1 MTAAVVTFGETM
13 ALFRPV
19 DPAEGD
25 SATDYRLSFGG
36 AESNVAVGVA
46 RLGGRAVWMGR
57 LGDDVAGRRI
67 RRELRAEGVELGI
80 TMDAEASTGAMMK
93 TEIAPGRVG
102 VQYWRAGS
110 AGSRLNPD
118 DLDLAVLTPET
129 VLHVTGITPALSASA
144 SAAVDTAVSAA
155 RAAGAT
161 VSFDVNHRPS
171 LWRGRDASPVYRR
184 LAEQSDIVFAGREE
198 AALIVGEM
206 PDDELVDAIAT
217 LGPSTVALKRGAE
230 GATVLAEGR
239 LLHRPAWPIHPVDTV
254 GAGDAFVAGYLAE
267 HLSGAS
273 LENRIDT
280 AVAAG
285 AFACLGRGDWESL
298 PHRRQLELLAA
309 GDGDPVVR

>member
-13 ALFRPV
+13 ALFRPT
-19 DPAEGD
+19 DPTEGENAD
-25 SATDYRLSFGG
+25 AYRLSFGG

-46 RLGGRAVWMGR
+46 RLGGRSVWMGR
-57 LGDDVAGRRI
+57 VGDDVAGRRI
-67 RRELRAEGVELGI
+67 QRELRAEGVDLRVFV
-80 TMDAEASTGAMMK
+80 DPAASTGSMMK

-102 VQYWRAGS
+102 VQYWRGGS
-110 AGSRLNPD
+110 AGSRLGPH
-118 DLDLAVLTPET
+118 DLDLTMLTSAT

-144 SAAVDTAVSAA
+144 AQAVDAAVSTARSV
-155 RAAGAT
+155 GAT

-171 LWRGRDASPVYRR
+171 LWRNRDPRPAYRR

-206 PDDELVDAIAT
+206 SDDDLMDAIAAM
-217 LGPSTVALKRGAE
+217 GPTTVALKRGAE
-230 GATVLAEGR
+230 GAAVRAEGR
-239 LLHRPAWPIHPVDTV
+239 LLRRPAWPIHPVDTV

-267 HLSGAS
+267 HLRDAS
-273 LENRIDT
+273 LETRIDT

-309 GDGDPVVR
+309 GESDPVLR

>member
-13 ALFRPV
+13 ALFRPA
-19 DPAEGD
+19 DPTEGEN
-25 SATDYRLSFGG
+25 ATDYRLSFGG
-36 AESNVAVGVA
+36 AESNVAVGIA

-57 LGDDVAGRRI
+57 VGDDVAGRRI
-67 RRELRAEGVELGI
+67 RRELRAEGVELRV
-80 TMDAEASTGAMMK
+80 TVDAEASTGSMMK

-110 AGSRLNPD
+110 AGSRLHPD
-118 DLDLAVLTPET
+118 DLDLAVLTPAS

-144 SAAVDTAVSAA
+144 SAAVDAAMSAA
-155 RAAGAT
+155 RAAGAA

-171 LWRGRDASPVYRR
+171 LWRGRDASAVYRR
-184 LAEQSDIVFAGREE
+184 LATQSDMVFAGREE

-206 PDDELVDAIAT
+206 PDDELVDAIAA

-230 GATVLAEGR
+230 GATVHAEGR
-239 LLHRPAWPIHPVDTV
+239 LLRRPAWPIRPVDTV

-267 HLSGAS
+267 HLGGAS

-309 GDGDPVVR
+309 AEGDPVVR